1 MRFYVVCKGMWYY
14 SIYLH
19 IWPELEKLADLV
31 YRVYTGI
38 QFSSLACSH
47 FFHLSLAPT
56 SRLVVC
62 TMQLLLIYYYW
73 LEIFTLSRP
82 ILVLCCHKTQLR
94 FSYLAYQ
101 KKPNKKRDRIIF
113 LVGIYMYYCSM
124 SVYTNGNLQ
133 TCKIVKYLVCA
144 TPGLNIPAFK
154 LSILKTK
161 QKMLK
166 KYLN

>member
-1 MRFYVVCKGMWYY
+1 MQYVKVCGIIV
-14 SIYLH
+14 SIYISGLSLKNWQ
-19 IWPELEKLADLV
+19 IWFTEC
-31 YRVYTGI
+31 I
-38 QFSSLACSH
+38 QESSLAVQH
-47 FFHLSLAPT
+47 VPIFFHLSLAPT

-113 LVGIYMYYCSM
+113 LVGSIYMYYCSM

>member
-1 MRFYVVCKGMWYY
+1 MQYVKVCGIIV
-14 SIYLH
+14 SIYISGLSLKNWQ
-19 IWPELEKLADLV
+19 IWFTEC
-31 YRVYTGI
+31 I
-38 QFSSLACSH
+38 QESSLAVQH
-47 FFHLSLAPT
+47 VPIFFHLAPT

-62 TMQLLLIYYYW
+62 TRQLLLIYYYW

-154 LSILKTK
+154 SSILKTK
-161 QKMLK
+161 QKMFK

>member
-1 MRFYVVCKGMWYY
+1 MWLCKGMWYY

-47 FFHLSLAPT
+47 FFSSFSST
-56 SRLVVC
+56 NQQISSMYYVVI
-62 TMQLLLIYYYW
+62 LLIYYYW

-94 FSYLAYQ
+94 FSYLAYW

-113 LVGIYMYYCSM
+113 LVGSIYMYYCSM

-154 LSILKTK
+154 SSILRTK